1 MKIAGLEKNSFVDYP
16 GHMAAVVFAPG
27 CNYDCFFCHNRPLLY
42 DDAPLIPIGEVMFF
56 LQKRAGTL
64 EGVVVTGGE
73 PTLQPD
79 LGDFIRDVRRLG
91 YLVKLDTNGSRPEA
105 VGKLLAGGML
115 DYVAMDYK
123 APFDRYPELCGPGAD
138 HRAVRATLEL
148 LRAAGAAYELRT
160 TFIPQL
166 SVDDIRLMAE
176 AASPLPRYALQA
188 YRPPGVY
195 KKEDRFRVRAAPH
208 TPADLRAAAQ
218 AAAPYAERVVV
229 RE

>member
-1 MKIAGLEKNSFVDYP
+1 VKIAGLEKNSFVDYP
-16 GHMAAVVFAPG
+16 GQMAAVVFTPG
-27 CNYDCFFCHNRPLLY
+27 CNYDCFYCHNRPLLRA
-42 DDAPLIPIGEVMFF
+42 DVPLIPIGEVMSF
-56 LQKRAGTL
+56 LQKRVGTL

-91 YLVKLDTNGSRPEA
+91 YLVKLDTNGSRPET
-105 VGKLLAGGML
+105 VGKLLAEGL
-115 DYVAMDYK
+115 LSYVAMDYK
-123 APFDRYPELCGPGAD
+123 APFGRYPELCGPGAD
-138 HRAVRATLEL
+138 PLEVRETLAL
-148 LRAAGAAYELRT
+148 LRRANIAFELRT

-176 AASPLPRYALQA
+176 AASPMPRYALQA
-188 YRPPGVY
+188 YRPPDVY
-195 KKEDRFRVRAAPH
+195 KKEDRFRVRASPH
-208 TPADLRAAAQ
+208 APADLRAAAE